1 MAGRIL
7 LDDGNRLL
15 DSNGNPISGGLVR
28 AYDAGTSTPASLYTT
43 SALTTAHASPVEA
56 NGAGFVAQM
65 WAAED
70 ETLDLKVY
78 AADDLA
84 FATPLRQ
91 FLNVQPVSS
100 VGARGFVSTRTSLA
114 NVNGAVIPAVYLTES
129 GREGSFIWSSS
140 NLSAMVTLDT
150 QQGIYVPPTGGD
162 GSTGAW
168 VRQLP
173 FPGFWHAD
181 WFGIPGDVPSGNGT
195 TPCHN
200 EMTAMVDLANVV
212 KPSRIQFASEI
223 YTFTA
228 AIPEWDFQVEL
239 YGARGVQGTIINKRY
254 NEASATRGIFAF
266 NDHGFTIDKISFR
279 ATAGE
284 GGSAISAI
292 TTAVSP
298 ANGRTY
304 LIDVYASV
312 GEYSPGNFGC
322 NYSLYV
328 SGMSNTDP
336 DGPGYRGLFIR
347 GGELFGGEIA
357 AVHIEGAAHVLAA
370 GVFWTSNNGA
380 AATPVLST
388 DGSATV
394 YNDDWQIQGVVGGP
408 VNWNWFGDGNP
419 GGVLGGRSQIVSP
432 QIGTITVDTHSQTSC
447 WNGPYV
453 SGGYT
458 NNSAEGFYRTADGT
472 VVASGGNT
480 TTGWRKWGSLRL
492 EQWGVGTTSSGRVSS
507 TWPVAFTSTAIK
519 PRANVTGDVGA
530 GKIGVAQVIV
540 TSITDYTL
548 VAGQADMA
556 GAGAVTPL
564 DASVSYSAIGV

>member
-43 SALTTAHASPVEA
+43 SALSVAHASPVEA

-212 KPSRIQFASEI
+212 KPSRIQFGSKL
-223 YTFTA
+223 YTLGA

-239 YGARGVQGTIINKRY
+239 IGARGTQGTIINKRY
-254 NEASATRGIFAF
+254 SEASATRGIFAF

-292 TTAVSP
+292 TTAASP

-312 GEYSPGNFGC
+312 GEYSTGNFGC

-347 GGELFGGEIA
+347 GGELFGAELA

-419 GGVLGGRSQIVSP
+419 GGVLGGRSQITSP
-432 QIGTITVDTHSQTSC
+432 QIGTITVDTHSQTSR
-447 WNGPYV
+447 WDGPYV

-458 NNSAEGFYRTADGT
+458 NNAGDGFYRVSDGT
-472 VVASGGNT
+472 VVASGGNS

-519 PRANVTGDVGA
+519 PHANVIGDVGA

-556 GAGAVTPL
+556 GAGTVSAL
-564 DASVSYSAIGV
+564 DASISYSAIGV